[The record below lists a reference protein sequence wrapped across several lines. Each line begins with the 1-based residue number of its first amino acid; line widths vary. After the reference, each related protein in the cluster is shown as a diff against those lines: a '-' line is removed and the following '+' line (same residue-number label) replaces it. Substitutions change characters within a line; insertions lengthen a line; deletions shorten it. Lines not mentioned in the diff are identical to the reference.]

1 MWRTIIIGVVE
12 IKAVGQGLLMLSIE
26 IKFLSSLYKVVCLHI
41 FTFCF
46 YHNTQVKVTY
56 ALRAE
61 LYYLS
66 LYCAYIMNKIQQ
78 TIP

>member
-26 IKFLSSLYKVVCLHI
+26 IKFVSSLYKVVCLHI

-46 YHNTQVKVTY
+46 CPSTQVKVAY
-56 ALRAE
+56 IIIAE

-66 LYCAYIMNKIQQ
+66 FCCTYIMYKL
-78 TIP
+78 